1 MIMNN
6 SKDEKNLREFIKKEN
21 KNPNSVFYTPTD
33 PIALKNIKDAQAKI
47 PEELKG
53 LIEKRGDLQS
63 SINDARQWGDDTTA
77 LQLEMRE
84 INLKIN
90 NF

>member
-1 MIMNN
+1 MNN

-21 KNPNSVFYTPTD
+21 KNPNSPFYTPTD
-33 PIALKNIKDAQAKI
+33 PIALKNIEDAQAKI
-47 PEELKG
+47 PGELKG

-77 LQLEMRE
+77 LQLEMR
-84 INLKIN
+84 KIN
-90 NF
+90 FKIDNF